1 MNRRRE
7 LIHLSAIWR
16 SLCGAVLVAVL
27 VISQPAARATTSS
40 VTIGGPFS
48 LTAPDGAT
56 VTDQT
61 YRGKWLLVYFGYT
74 FCPSSCPT
82 TMLAVS
88 MALKKLGPDAAQV
101 RPLFITVDLE
111 RDTPK
116 VMQQYIESFDPRIVG
131 LTGTP
136 QQIAAA
142 AHEYGAYYVR
152 HSIGPGPN
160 DYVVDHSTYLYVMDP
175 RGRFVRAFDPN
186 ASGDQIAD
194 VLHTLVARLRES
206 TGINRS
212 ATRRIRGPV
221 SAIDP

>member
-82 TMLAVS
+82 TLLEIAT
-88 MALKKLGPDAAQV
+88 ALERLGPDAAKVQ
-101 RPLFITVDLE
+101 PIFITVDPK
-111 RDTPK
+111 RDTPDALAK
-116 VMQQYIESFDPRIVG
+116 YTQSFDPRIVG

-136 QQIAAA
+136 AQIAAVA
-142 AHEYGAYYVR
+142 REYGVYYVA
-152 HSIGPGPN
+152 HKSGDGAD
-160 DYVVDHSTYLYVMDP
+160 DYTMDHSTYLYVMDP
-175 RGRFVRAFDPN
+175 QGKFVQAFDADTP
-186 ASGDQIAD
+186 ADRIAD
-194 VLHTLVARLRES
+194 DLLRLMKPEER
-206 TGINRS
+206 
-212 ATRRIRGPV
+212 PH
-221 SAIDP
+221 

>member
-82 TMLAVS
+82 TLLEIAT
-88 MALKKLGPDAAQV
+88 ALERLGPDAAKVQ
-101 RPLFITVDLE
+101 PIFITVDPK
-111 RDTPK
+111 RDTPDALAK
-116 VMQQYIESFDPRIVG
+116 YTQSFDPRIVG

-136 QQIAAA
+136 AQIAAV
-142 AHEYGAYYVR
+142 AHEYGAYYVA
-152 HSIGPGPN
+152 HKSGDGAD
-160 DYVVDHSTYLYVMDP
+160 DYTMDHSTYLYVMDP
-175 RGRFVRAFDPN
+175 QGKFLQAFDADTP
-186 ASGDQIAD
+186 ADHIAD
-194 VLHTLVARLRES
+194 DLLRLMKPEER
-206 TGINRS
+206 
-212 ATRRIRGPV
+212 PH
-221 SAIDP
+221 